1 MANKYRKPYVEYHD
15 GTDVGADDAL
25 LSPESRAV
33 VAQGKAVW
41 QKGYETGDQAMMDQG
56 HAMAEG
62 ERAKAGY
69 SGGANGGAYNPFA
82 DEGGA
87 GEKGVHASGV
97 HMTSPTWSDPYR
109 AERDSAISQLQ
120 SRKPFSYDPEI
131 DPAYQQY
138 KEQYTREGK
147 RAMDDTLAKV
157 SARTGGL
164 ASSYATSAAG
174 QANNYYMQQLADKV
188 PELRQLAYQM
198 YQDEGDRLRAD
209 AQMYGSLSA
218 NDANIWQGTTLQ
230 PFQSDRDYA
239 LDVDNT
245 LYDRGVTERQMGL
258 QQAEF
263 DRQGDWHREEREDVA
278 YERQKESASLKAE
291 SGDFSGYQSLYA
303 LTDEQTQ
310 ALRDIWQK
318 ESSYQDR
325 VRAVEE
331 AVQQFQTAG
340 DARGMEALG
349 WDTREAL
356 RQLALETQ
364 AKELDVDLARKQVA
378 NYGRSGGRSGGGY
391 QPTDQAQRSILE
403 TMRSLGSDE
412 AAKEYLMGLG
422 LSQWEYNN
430 YLAMYEEGKPKDTDP
445 LPQSLQRSM
454 AYYNAPKAL
463 VGLGSAETQKANWGA
478 NIADQIEAGVKNHTI
493 SPERAKKLLEQ
504 MGY

>member
-69 SGGANGGAYNPFA
+69 SGGANGGAYNPFDQEA
-82 DEGGA
+82 A

-109 AERDSAISQLQ
+109 GARDSAISQLQ
-120 SRKPFSYDPEI
+120 SRKPFSYDPET

-138 KEQYTREGK
+138 KEQFTREGK

-164 ASSYATSAAG
+164 ASSYAASAAS

-245 LYDRGVTERQMGL
+245 LYDRGVTERQLGL
-258 QQAEF
+258 QREEF

-378 NYGRSGGRSGGGY
+378 NYGRSGGRSGGSNSSGNDQSAAYKDVAKVAQGY
-391 QPTDQAQRSILE
+391 DDPEQAMKYLE
-403 TMRSLGSDE
+403 RMVDLGPE
-412 AAKEYLMGLG
+412 NGG
-422 LSQWEYNN
+422 
-430 YLAMYEEGKPKDTDP
+430 
-445 LPQSLQRSM
+445 
-454 AYYNAPKAL
+454 
-463 VGLGSAETQKANWGA
+463 
-478 NIADQIEAGVKNHTI
+478 I
-493 SPERAKKLLEQ
+493 SPEESYYIYTVLLGGQFEDPGEPMAFSDAINQ
-504 MGY
+504 SVRNTLKRFPSIGRSGK

>member
-1 MANKYRKPYVEYHD
+1 MANKYRQPYVEYHD
-15 GTDVGADDAL
+15 DTDVGADDAL

-82 DEGGA
+82 QDAAAGA
-87 GEKGVHASGV
+87 KGAHASGV

-109 AERDSAISQLQ
+109 GARDSAISQLQ
-120 SRKPFSYDPEI
+120 SRKPFSYDPET

-164 ASSYATSAAG
+164 ASSYAASAAG

-218 NDANIWQGTTLQ
+218 NDANIWQGTALQ

-239 LDVDNT
+239 LSVDRD

-263 DRQGDWHREEREDVA
+263 DRQGDWHREERDDIA
-278 YERQKESASLKAE
+278 YERAEAQKAKEEQAAKEYAALIAQG
-291 SGDFSGYQSLYA
+291 GDYSGYGGVYSQMTPEQIAA
-303 LTDEQTQ
+303 LEGLAREQLDYERQTQ
-310 ALRDIWQK
+310 ALD
-318 ESSYQDR
+318 
-325 VRAVEE
+325 
-331 AVQQFQTAG
+331 
-340 DARGMEALG
+340 
-349 WDTREAL
+349 
-356 RQLALETQ
+356 LEG
-364 AKELDVDLARKQVA
+364 KRLDVELGRKQVA
-378 NYGRSGGRSGGGY
+378 NYGKSGGGGY
-391 QPTDQAQRSILE
+391 KVDDEGGHSAAYKDVVNKALKYEDPAEAKAYLE
-403 TMRSLGSDE
+403 RAVDAGAIS
-412 AAKEYLMGLG
+412 
-422 LSQWEYNN
+422 
-430 YLAMYEEGKPKDTDP
+430 EEE
-445 LPQSLQRSM
+445 
-454 AYYNAPKAL
+454 AYYIYTVQVGGEAEEQVSVFDQFGQLPMNA
-463 VGLGSAETQKANWGA
+463 LGEVQRRMQSSLFKTG
-478 NIADQIEAGVKNHTI
+478 G
-493 SPERAKKLLEQ
+493 KK
-504 MGY
+504 